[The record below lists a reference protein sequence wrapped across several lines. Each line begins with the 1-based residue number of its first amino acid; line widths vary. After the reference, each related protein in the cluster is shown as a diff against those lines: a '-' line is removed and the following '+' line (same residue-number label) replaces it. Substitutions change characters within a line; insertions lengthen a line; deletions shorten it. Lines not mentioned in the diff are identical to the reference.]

1 MDLTSKLSHLTQAIA
16 LSAFCLAAP
25 LAAADEPTQ
34 DIDIRPDGVQ
44 ITGEMLDL
52 NFSGITHK
60 GTYAILREHTGTK
73 HYTETTFEDGTVE
86 YKEGD
91 LIAQGHWIRYGD
103 RLCYKYQDPEMAG
116 GCFYVYVVGNC
127 YYYYSSNAAGILGA
141 RNGLYWIAR
150 SVKDGENASCE
161 PAIG

>member
-1 MDLTSKLSHLTQAIA
+1 MDLTSKLSHMTQAAAIA
-16 LSAFCLAAP
+16 AFVTAAP
-25 LAAADEPTQ
+25 LARADEPTQ

-60 GTYAILREHTGTK
+60 GTYAILRENTGTK
-73 HYTETTFEDGTVE
+73 HYTETTMADGRVV

-91 LIAQGHWIRYGD
+91 LVADGRWARDGD
-103 RLCYKYQDPEMAG
+103 RICYIYQDDQMAG